1 MTSRHQDGQSLNS
14 STSGAPV
21 RAIYARPRGQYRAEK
36 SEYPGLRGGLRE
48 GGEDC
53 EFLFEAFEERDRRE
67 LLFRDV
73 VIFRTLRKIERDP
86 LIHSRLRISRI

>member
-21 RAIYARPRGQYRAEK
+21 RAIYARLRGQYRAEK

-67 LLFRDV
+67 LLFRD
-73 VIFRTLRKIERDP
+73 FL
-86 LIHSRLRISRI
+86 SFFGNISNVAKD